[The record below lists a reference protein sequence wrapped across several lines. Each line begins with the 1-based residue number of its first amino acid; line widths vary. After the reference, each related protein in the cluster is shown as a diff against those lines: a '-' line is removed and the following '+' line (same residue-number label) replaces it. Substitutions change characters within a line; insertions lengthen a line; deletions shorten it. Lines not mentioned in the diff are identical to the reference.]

1 MNEASAFFID
11 KFIHYYNEHIPKKR
25 VRFNKRTMPI
35 NKWQFKGLLKCRL
48 KKLNLEAFSKTSD
61 ATAEDVKNY
70 TDYRNNYN
78 RAASKAKKIY
88 YRKRVRDAGKDSKK
102 LWDILKESMGKKKDA
117 NEVEFLEVDGIKI
130 EGDINI
136 SNCFNDHFA
145 NVGRWLINDIPKCNK
160 SFLDFLPTREQRE
173 FIFQPVD
180 ATLVLN
186 YIQSIK
192 PKHSSDNDDI
202 SMYLIHQVAIHII
215 EPLVHIINLS
225 FSQGIFPDRMKI
237 SKIIAIY
244 KGGLSSLLDNFR
256 GVSLINCFSKIIE
269 RIVYARLMIFLEEG
283 NFFYKHQF
291 GFRKNYST
299 QHAILALV
307 NKVTE
312 ALANNKV
319 AMIVLLDIRKCFDMV
334 DRNILLIKLEHY
346 GIRGKCLDWF
356 RSYFSGRS
364 QRMFFNGISSSKLE
378 QIILG
383 VLQGSVLGVLLFL
396 IFINDL
402 GECCPNLISFL
413 FADDNA
419 SYLEADNIHDLIALS
434 NQEIPLLIEWYSA
447 NNLLLHPKKTKTIL
461 FKTPRQVFND
471 DEINLISDF
480 PVYIDL
486 NNAGENILDKISN
499 LKIIPHHDES
509 FARHL
514 GILID
519 PTLSYKYHFE
529 AMYTRVSR
537 AVFTIK
543 QMRNLLDGRHLT
555 LLYNAYCK
563 SIIEYASVL
572 FTGVLDVYL
581 RPIFLLQK
589 RVVRIITNS
598 SYRAETRDL
607 FKRTRILPIDKLII
621 YNAAKTMFNYRS
633 GHLPVCFNGT
643 WKTNRVVRE
652 AREGDRILRNDN
664 DYSVGTFRYN
674 YTRDQPL
681 NRLPII
687 WNSLPDAVKLSLT
700 RNQFNKALFNHL
712 LNGINH

>member
-1 MNEASAFFID
+1 
-11 KFIHYYNEHIPKKR
+11 
-25 VRFNKRTMPI
+25 
-35 NKWQFKGLLKCRL
+35 
-48 KKLNLEAFSKTSD
+48 
-61 ATAEDVKNY
+61 
-70 TDYRNNYN
+70 
-78 RAASKAKKIY
+78 
-88 YRKRVRDAGKDSKK
+88 
-102 LWDILKESMGKKKDA
+102 
-117 NEVEFLEVDGIKI
+117 
-130 EGDINI
+130 
-136 SNCFNDHFA
+136 
-145 NVGRWLINDIPKCNK
+145 
-160 SFLDFLPTREQRE
+160 
-173 FIFQPVD
+173 
-180 ATLVLN
+180 
-186 YIQSIK
+186 
-192 PKHSSDNDDI
+192 
-202 SMYLIHQVAIHII
+202 
-215 EPLVHIINLS
+215 
-225 FSQGIFPDRMKI
+225 
-237 SKIIAIY
+237 
-244 KGGLSSLLDNFR
+244 
-256 GVSLINCFSKIIE
+256 
-269 RIVYARLMIFLEEG
+269 
-283 NFFYKHQF
+283 
-291 GFRKNYST
+291 
-299 QHAILALV
+299 
-307 NKVTE
+307 
-312 ALANNKV
+312 
-319 AMIVLLDIRKCFDMV
+319 
-334 DRNILLIKLEHY
+334 
-346 GIRGKCLDWF
+346 
-356 RSYFSGRS
+356 
-364 QRMFFNGISSSKLE
+364 MFFNGISSSKLE

-471 DEINLISDF
+471 DVINLISDF